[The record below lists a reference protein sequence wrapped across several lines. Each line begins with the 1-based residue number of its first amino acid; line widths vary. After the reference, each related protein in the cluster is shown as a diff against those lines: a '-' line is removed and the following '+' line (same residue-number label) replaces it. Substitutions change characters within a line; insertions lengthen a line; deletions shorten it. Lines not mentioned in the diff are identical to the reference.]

1 MFTSFAILFILLAH
15 GASSSQ
21 QPKTEEACP
30 ATSAHHDGGSLNA
43 TGRVHAL
50 VDEAVRYLFMAENTN
65 FGTEEKRICSISTSL
80 TSTLVSCFNLSL
92 KLLLSKH
99 LYNLQLAHAF
109 NFAASRFIEL
119 LPRDQMHGDEGAL
132 PLEAFTQAVA
142 LVRAG
147 LFGPILTLMPHVL
160 LNKAPGFKPTA
171 SAFERCSNLFCAPI
185 HVIACGVLILFR

>member
-1 MFTSFAILFILLAH
+1 MFTSIAILFILLAH

-50 VDEAVRYLFMAENTN
+50 VDQAVRYLFMADNTN

-80 TSTLVSCFNLSL
+80 VSSTLVACFKLSL
-92 KLLLSKH
+92 KLLLSNH
-99 LYNLQLAHAF
+99 IYRLQLAHAF

-119 LPRDQMHGDEGAL
+119 LPRDQMHGDEDAL

-142 LVRAG
+142 LVR
-147 LFGPILTLMPHVL
+147 V
-160 LNKAPGFKPTA
+160 
-171 SAFERCSNLFCAPI
+171 
-185 HVIACGVLILFR
+185 